1 MGYNR
6 ILKLSNFQV
15 RLYLFVWKPR
25 WRRMKQGSAGTSP
38 RRTLQQLPVNNL
50 SILSIFL
57 KKIFKIFLLGCLIPD
72 PTTLSHGALSD
83 QQHNSQR
90 N

>member
-6 ILKLSNFQV
+6 IIKLSNFQV
-15 RLYLFVWKPR
+15 RLYLSVWKPR
-25 WRRMKQGSAGTSP
+25 WRRMKQGSAGTSL

-57 KKIFKIFLLGCLIPD
+57 KKNIQDIFAGLPDTRPHHTIPWCSVGST
-72 PTTLSHGALSD
+72 P
-83 QQHNSQR
+83 
-90 N
+90 